1 MSASRVA
8 GLVLA
13 NSNDE
18 LLSKLTSMR
27 SMASVPFGGRYRLID
42 FTLSNLVHAGV
53 SSVGLITKE
62 NYRSLLD
69 HIGNGYYWDLDRK
82 NGGIYLL
89 PPYATSGVRR
99 YTGTIDALYGAMDY
113 LKRCKSEYIVLTGSE
128 MVANIDISAAIES
141 HINSEADITIVYHT
155 GIKPANQKDI
165 LVLDFDKDNVVKNVS
180 FGDFDT
186 EVCYGIETIVIG
198 REKLMELICEGYNN
212 GWQSFNRDIIAN
224 KVKELKI
231 CGFEHKEYVAIL
243 DGMRSY
249 LRANFDLLNCDI
261 RSILFNKE
269 RPVFTKIR
277 DDMPTRYGLKSNVSN
292 CFIADG
298 CVIEGTLENCII
310 SRGVTVGKGA
320 VVKNCIL
327 MQEAKIGDG
336 AVLENV
342 IADKNSVIGENM
354 TVKGTKED
362 FLFVNKNQML

>member
-18 LLSKLTSMR
+18 LLSKLTSQR

-69 HIGNGYYWDLDRK
+69 HIGNGFYWDLDRK

-99 YTGTIDALYGAMDY
+99 YIGTLDALYGAMDY
-113 LKRCKSEYIVLTGSE
+113 LKRCKSEYIVLTGTE
-128 MVANIDISAAIES
+128 TVANIDITAAIES
-141 HINSEADITIVYHT
+141 HINNEADITVVYCN
-155 GIKPANQKDI
+155 GIKPANQEDI
-165 LVLDFDKDNVVKNVS
+165 LVLQIDENDVVKAVCFDEFDEVVS
-180 FGDFDT
+180 
-186 EVCYGIETIVIG
+186 YGIETVIIG
-198 REKLMELICEGYNN
+198 REKLMELIVEGYNN

-224 KVKELKI
+224 MVNELKI
-231 CGFEHKEYVAIL
+231 CGFEHKDYVMVL
-243 DGMRSY
+243 DSMRSY
-249 LRANFDLLNCDI
+249 LKANFDLLNGDI
-261 RSILFNKE
+261 RNDLFNKE
-269 RPVFTKIR
+269 RPVFTKMR

-298 CVIEGTLENCII
+298 CVIDGTLENCIL

-327 MQEAKIGDG
+327 MQEAKICDG